1 MAVRKRFSFYF
12 LQKLIVHILKFV
24 LAKFGVILASGTPN
38 FIPVLVQMRFF
49 LTFKRCSSSFPEGGD
64 PYFGTD
70 FGFDFGPWFV
80 RFRYGFGPWFV
91 RLRSVV
97 RTVSVRF
104 RSVVRTVSVRCSY
117 GFGPWFL
124 RFRSVVRTVSVR
136 GSYGFGTVSFR
147 GSCGS
152 VRFRSVVRTARY
164 GFVPWFGRFRCVLV
178 PWLLNTN
185 CTIMLAYYLIL

>member
-1 MAVRKRFSFYF
+1 MSYCERWE
-12 LQKLIVHILKFV
+12 IWP
-24 LAKFGVILASGTPN
+24 FGSSLLNN
-38 FIPVLVQMRFF
+38 FD
-49 LTFKRCSSSFPEGGD
+49 SSV
-64 PYFGTD
+64 
-70 FGFDFGPWFV
+70 WFRV
-80 RFRYGFGPWFV
+80 RFRTAIRTLAVRGSYGFGPWFV

-147 GSCGS
+147 GSYGL

>member
-1 MAVRKRFSFYF
+1 MYA
-12 LQKLIVHILKFV
+12 FV
-24 LAKFGVILASGTPN
+24 AEA
-38 FIPVLVQMRFF
+38 
-49 LTFKRCSSSFPEGGD
+49 GD

-104 RSVVRTVSVRCSY
+104 RSVVRTVSVRGSYGFGPLFVRFRSVVLTVSVRGSY

-124 RFRSVVRTVSVR
+124 RFR
-136 GSYGFGTVSFR
+136 YGFVPWFVRLGTVSFR
-147 GSCGS
+147 GSYGS
-152 VRFRSVVRTARY
+152 VRVRSVVRKISVRSRSVTTKHEFHHYA
-164 GFVPWFGRFRCVLV
+164 G
-178 PWLLNTN
+178 LLSNT
-185 CTIMLAYYLIL
+185 LAQAG